1 MVTTLPKIDMVS
13 VASYETLTKLREQM
27 EAHFINGGHNIDR
40 NTFLTKGARRTIDDN
55 LKRVY
60 RDQLRDAQRL
70 GKVIEP
76 FVEYAYINWTHEKF
90 FNNVPQ
96 LLRVDKVLS
105 EDPITD
111 CLKQLPKL
119 TYTYYEVSGHGESKL
134 HEDTMEVF
142 RNTLV
147 WSEEEDETTAIW
159 SPTQKWEGNGCEI
172 STREL
177 NLVIVRG
184 KRTQKI
190 VKMISMEM
198 NKLEKNYP
206 SDSFGDFVIWV
217 DRKDCVAG
225 K

>member
-1 MVTTLPKIDMVS
+1 
-13 VASYETLTKLREQM
+13 M

-40 NTFLTKGARRTIDDN
+40 NTFFTKGARRTIDDN

-60 RDQLRDAQRL
+60 RDQLRDAQKL
-70 GKVIEP
+70 GKVMEP
-76 FVEYAYINWTHEKF
+76 FVEYAFINWTHEKF

-119 TYTYYEVSGHGESKL
+119 KYTYYEESGHGESQL

-147 WSEEEDETTAIW
+147 WHINQANENTAVW
-159 SPTQKWEGNGCEI
+159 KQYGGQGLNG
-172 STREL
+172 
-177 NLVIVRG
+177 
-184 KRTQKI
+184 
-190 VKMISMEM
+190 
-198 NKLEKNYP
+198 
-206 SDSFGDFVIWV
+206 FVILSLE
-217 DRKDCVAG
+217 
-225 K
+225 